1 MNKIENAKRGPRD
14 FERGRGRGDRSR
26 GRGFRGRGEGRGGE
40 GRGYSRGGEG
50 RGGSRG
56 GEGRGGSRGGPRG
69 GPSAAVWRSM
79 FWLSILQNLLI
90 PNNYKNEKL
99 LLYGVKFVIR
109 LF

>member
-40 GRGYSRGGEG
+40 GRGGDRRGGE
-50 RGGSRG
+50 GGSRG
-56 GEGRGGSRGGPRG
+56 GEGRGSRGGQRG
-69 GPSAAVWRSM
+69 GTSAAVWWLL
-79 FWLSILQNLLI
+79 FWLSIQQNLLI